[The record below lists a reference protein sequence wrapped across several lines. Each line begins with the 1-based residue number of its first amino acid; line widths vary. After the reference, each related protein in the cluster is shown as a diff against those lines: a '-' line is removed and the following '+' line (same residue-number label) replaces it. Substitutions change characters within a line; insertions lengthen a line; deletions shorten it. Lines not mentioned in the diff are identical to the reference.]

1 LHRLF
6 FICIVIDLDIFKTS
20 VSVLIIL
27 SNLINLV
34 SEFELAFEHLNM
46 GLRPRQPLLKI
57 SLFSI
62 FVFLLT
68 RIHNLHIVIIVVRLL
83 LVLRLLLFLVHLLIV
98 SLRLS
103 RFLHLFVLST
113 LIDGLVLGE

>member
-20 VSVLIIL
+20 VSVLIVL

-46 GLRPRQPLLKI
+46 GL
-57 SLFSI
+57 
-62 FVFLLT
+62 
-68 RIHNLHIVIIVVRLL
+68 
-83 LVLRLLLFLVHLLIV
+83 
-98 SLRLS
+98 
-103 RFLHLFVLST
+103 
-113 LIDGLVLGE
+113 